1 VTVVRNKRGRATTV
15 AVLGMVAM
23 LAAACGDSGSEDS
36 ASSEPAADTSVFG
49 EENVA
54 TGTPVKVGLYNV
66 EGGSRVSLPQ
76 VGDAAVAAAEYANK
90 YLGGIGGHEIEVV
103 RCEDKADGASAAACA
118 NEFVQEG
125 VIAVVAGQ
133 PAVTDQIV
141 PVINGAGIPWVGS
154 SPSGAAELGATNG
167 FFFSSGFIGVLAAQG
182 VYAQEEGYE
191 NFTLFGAE
199 NPQLV
204 STVNAVGKPLFKGLG
219 VNLEVVT
226 VPQGTADATSQI
238 TAGLQT
244 KPDAV
249 SVVADTTV
257 CQSVLAALNTVG
269 TTAEKIV
276 TSACVDASV
285 LDAIGESGIDGSTL
299 FTTGDTTGDNE
310 EANLYNAVM
319 AEFAPDT
326 EASGI
331 TPTGYLSMLGF
342 IRAANSG
349 DIGEGDVTPEM
360 VSAAMKSAVDVPLPI
375 GNGETFSCDANTLN
389 FPAVKTTICNS
400 KLFITTYKGLEQ
412 GEFSTVDAAIAFGG

>member
-1 VTVVRNKRGRATTV
+1 MTDVKMRRGRTI
-15 AVLGMVAM
+15 AVLGMVAI
-23 LAAACGDSGSEDS
+23 LAAACSDSSGS
-36 ASSEPAADTSVFG
+36 SSSSGSSGSADTSVLG
-49 EENVA
+49 DKNAA

-76 VGDAAVAAAEYANK
+76 VGDAAEAAAEYANA
-90 YLGGIGGHEIEVV
+90 YLGGIGGHKIEVV
-103 RCEDKADGASAAACA
+103 RCADKADGASAAACA
-118 NEFVQEG
+118 NTFVQEG
-125 VIAVVAGQ
+125 VVAVVAGQ

-141 PVINGAGIPWVGS
+141 PVMTGAGIPWVGS

-182 VYAQEEGYE
+182 VYAKDKGYK

-204 STVNAVGKPLFKGLG
+204 STVNAVGKPLFTSLG

-226 VPQGTADATSQI
+226 VPQGTADATPQV

-244 KPDAV
+244 KPDAI

-257 CQSVLAALNTVG
+257 CQSVLSALQTVG
-269 TTAEKIV
+269 ASAPKIV
-276 TSACVDASV
+276 NSSCVDKTV
-285 LDAIGESGIDGSTL
+285 LEAIGDSGIDGTTL

-310 EANLYNAVM
+310 EAKLYQAVM
-319 AEFAPDT
+319 KEFAPDT

-331 TPTGYLSMLGF
+331 APTGYLSMLGF

-349 DIGEGDVTPEM
+349 DIGKGDVTPAIVM
-360 VSAAMKSAVDVPLPI
+360 TAVKSAVDVPLPI
-375 GNGETFSCDANTLN
+375 GSGETFSCDANTLN
-389 FPAVKTTICNS
+389 FPAVKSTICNS
-400 KLFITTYKGLEQ
+400 KLFITTYKGSTP
-412 GEFSTVDAAIAFGG
+412 GKYGTVDAAKAFGG